1 MEKQEKKN
9 ENFTE
14 EKQIKNK
21 ESFVKF
27 LAWLIQKYGD
37 KVLEK
42 IN

>member
-1 MEKQEKKN
+1 MEKEEKKN
-9 ENFTE
+9 VNLIE

-21 ESFVKF
+21 ESFIKF

-37 KVLEK
+37 KVLKK